1 LLAGARQVISKRLRS
16 RSIDVGAAPE
26 FTPKA
31 ELRHEPNGGWPAD
44 NAEMH
49 EIGEEQVDYGRRRDT
64 RFRHCAQSLLV
75 LERLVA
81 RHAMVPAA
89 SGSGTHT
96 GLDDVFDAY
105 GRVR

>member
-1 LLAGARQVISKRLRS
+1 MPHGPLPTPTDTTRLTRLSKFLFKLARRT
-16 RSIDVGAAPE
+16 AAPGA
-26 FTPKA
+26 P
-31 ELRHEPNGGWPAD
+31 
-44 NAEMH
+44 
-49 EIGEEQVDYGRRRDT
+49 IGEEQVDYGRRRDT

-89 SGSGTHT
+89 LDGGTHT
-96 GLDDVFDAY
+96 GLDDVLDAD